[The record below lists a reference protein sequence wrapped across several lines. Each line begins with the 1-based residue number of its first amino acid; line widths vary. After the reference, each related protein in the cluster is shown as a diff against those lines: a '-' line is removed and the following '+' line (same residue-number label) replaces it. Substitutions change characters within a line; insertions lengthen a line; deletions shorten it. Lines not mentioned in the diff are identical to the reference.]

1 MDIELCRKFFDSR
14 RNYTIFA
21 GFSGGA
27 DSTAALLAALH
38 FSGECNLKIEA
49 VHFNHHLRGSESE
62 ADALWCRKFAE
73 SRGIGFKQIDLNIP
87 DKPGIEEAAR
97 KARLYHWK
105 KLTENK
111 THCAVMLG
119 HHADDR
125 IENFFLRMLRGSNLS
140 GLLSPKAEYVLD
152 GIEIFRPLVSFSRRD
167 IEAFLTSN
175 GISDWRIDST
185 NKLADCNRNRL
196 RLNLLPE
203 LFELF
208 PGAYDGVCQCLKVLE
223 QDAEYL
229 DELAKERF
237 DLTQINRRSYWQK
250 LPPALAVRIL
260 RLWKGEIPGAA
271 FCERFFEEL
280 KSSLSDGPKRIPW
293 RDDEFLLLQN
303 DVVYWQNSNNA
314 AALKYWNLEE
324 KSFHWGDW
332 EFFAAE
338 TFSSETTSKYEA
350 VFDAHLLGP
359 VLQLSLPLPGER
371 MTVFGSMKIEKVK
384 KLRVDSKVP
393 AFYQL
398 PVVRNAEGEIVWAP
412 GVRHSALAA
421 AQRESVKLI
430 KLSVRSVKFGIGV
443 GIN

>member
-38 FSGECNLKIEA
+38 FAGEFNLKIVA
-49 VHFNHHLRGSESE
+49 VHFNHHLRGHESD

-73 SRGIGFKQIDLNIP
+73 ARGIDFKQIDLNIP
-87 DKPGIEEAAR
+87 AKHGIEDAAR
-97 KARLYHWK
+97 QARLEHWK
-105 KLTENK
+105 KLIENK
-111 THCAVMLG
+111 TRCSVMLG

-167 IEAFLTSN
+167 IESFLISN

-185 NKLADCNRNRL
+185 NKLADCSRNQL
-196 RLNLLPE
+196 RLNLLPK

-208 PGAYDGVCQCLKVLE
+208 PGAYDGVCQCLRVLE
-223 QDAEYL
+223 QDAAYL
-229 DELAKERF
+229 DELASERF
-237 DLTQINRRSYWQK
+237 DLKQINSRCYWQK
-250 LPPALAVRIL
+250 LPPALVVRIL
-260 RLWKGEIPGAA
+260 RLWKGEIPSAA
-271 FCERFFEEL
+271 FCERFFNEL
-280 KSSLSDGPKRIPW
+280 KNPLSDEPKRIPW
-293 RDDEFLLLQN
+293 NNNEFLLLQN
-303 DVVYWQNSNNA
+303 DVVFWQNSNDTEV
-314 AALKYWNLEE
+314 LKIWNLKE
-324 KSFHWGDW
+324 KSFLWGDW
-332 EFFAAE
+332 EFFAEE
-338 TFSSETTSKYEA
+338 TLKTETISKYEA
-350 VFDAHLLGP
+350 VFDANLLGA
-359 VLQLSLPLPGER
+359 VLQISLPQPGER
-371 MTVFGSMKIEKVK
+371 MTVFGSSKVEKIK
-384 KLRVDSKVP
+384 KLRIDSKVP

-398 PVVRNAEGEIVWAP
+398 PVIRNAAGEIVWAP

-421 AQRESVKLI
+421 AQSESVKLI
-430 KLSVRSVKFGIGV
+430 KLSVRSVKFGVGV